1 MKYISLKEASQ
12 ISGYAP
18 DYLGQLIRQGKLPG
32 KQVYSNVSWVTTE
45 EAVRAYLEAKKN
57 RTEFKGDAFREEEG
71 RGDAALINLQKRF
84 QKLFRAFLWTVV
96 VMAAA
101 FAILLF
107 YVFSVHIDNRINQR
121 SIEKAQN
128 QAVPAPAQN

>member
-45 EAVRAYLEAKKN
+45 EAVRAYVEAKKN
-57 RTEFKGDAFREEEG
+57 HAEFKGDTYREDEG
-71 RGDAALINLQKRF
+71 LGDAAFINLQKRF
-84 QKLFRAFLWTVV
+84 QKLFRVFLWTVV

-101 FAILLF
+101 FVILLF
-107 YVFSVHIDNRINQR
+107 YVFSVHIDSRINQR
-121 SIEKAQN
+121 SIEKIQSQN
-128 QAVPAPAQN
+128 TSVPVQN